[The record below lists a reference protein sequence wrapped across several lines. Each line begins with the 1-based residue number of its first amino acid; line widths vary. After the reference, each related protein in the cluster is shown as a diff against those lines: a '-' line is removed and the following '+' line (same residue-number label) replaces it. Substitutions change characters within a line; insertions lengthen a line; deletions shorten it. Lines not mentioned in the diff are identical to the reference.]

1 MTTMIITLLGLLI
14 FIVGGVLLLIEAF
27 GQSILWGLA
36 CFFINPVCLVFI
48 VRYWDEAKMSFY
60 IQLTG
65 LSLILIGLYLH
76 NHFNF

>member
-1 MTTMIITLLGLLI
+1 MIITLLGLLI

-48 VRYWDEAKMSFY
+48 IRYWDEAKRSFY
-60 IQLTG
+60 IQLAG
-65 LSLILIGLYLH
+65 LSLILLGINLH
-76 NHFNF
+76 SHFDF